1 MTPHVLTRSL
11 DRSATIFLLVVAG
24 LGVLIPLSN
33 LLLPAGSMFQ
43 VPTYL
48 VALFGKY
55 ACYAILALSIDLIW
69 GYCGILSL
77 GHGAFFALG
86 GYAMGMYL
94 MRQIG
99 SRGVYGNPILPDFMV
114 FLNYPSLPWYWY
126 GFDMFWFAALMVLVV
141 PGLLAFCFG
150 WLAFRS
156 RVTGV
161 YLSIITQAMTYALL
175 LAFFRNDFGFGGN
188 NGLTDFKD
196 ILGFN
201 VQADGTRAALFALSC
216 LALILAFL
224 ICRAVVTSKLGK
236 VLIAIRDAESR
247 TRFLGY
253 RVESYKLFVFTL
265 SACMAGVAGALY
277 VPQVGIINPGE
288 FAPGNSIEAVIWVAV
303 GGRGTLVGAA
313 LGAVVVNYAKTVFT
327 SGPLAPYWLFM
338 LGALFIL
345 VTLLL
350 PKGIIGTFNA
360 WRASRKANTS
370 RPTPKAPISKTASAN
385 RSRRSERMSVMEG
398 RTTSA
403 LLYLDGVHVSFD
415 GFHAINNLSLTL
427 EPGEMRA
434 IIGPN
439 GAGKTTMMDIIT
451 GKTKPDEGTVLFDGM
466 TDLTRLDETRIA
478 ELGIGRKFQKPT
490 VFESQTIE
498 DNLLLAL
505 NVDHSVKGT
514 LFWRGS
520 RDESERIDRVL
531 ETIRL
536 TDARNRLAGSLS
548 HGQKQWLEIGMLL
561 AQDPKLLLVD
571 EPVAGMTDVETH
583 QTAELL
589 KEINKEKTVMV
600 VEHDMT
606 FVRELGVKVTCLH
619 EGTVLAEGTIDQVS
633 SNERVIEVYLGR

>member
-1 MTPHVLTRSL
+1 MTPHILTRSL
-11 DRSATIFLLVVAG
+11 NKSATIFLLIVAAV
-24 LGVLIPLSN
+24 GVLVPLSN
-33 LLLPAGSMFQ
+33 LLLPESSPLQ

-48 VALFGKY
+48 MALFGKY
-55 ACYAILALSIDLIW
+55 LCYAILALSIDLIW

-99 SRGVYGNPILPDFMV
+99 SRGVYGNPVLPDFMV
-114 FLNYPSLPWYWY
+114 FLNYQELPWYWH

-201 VQADGTRAALFALSC
+201 VQAQGTRAMLFVLSC
-216 LALILAFL
+216 VALAIAFL
-224 ICRAVVTSKLGK
+224 ICRAIVTSKLGN

-303 GGRGTLVGAA
+303 GGRGTLIGAA
-313 LGAVVVNYAKTVFT
+313 LGAIVVNYAKTVFT
-327 SGPLAPYWLFM
+327 SGVLAPYWLFM
-338 LGALFIL
+338 LGALFVL

-350 PKGIIGTFNA
+350 PKGIVGTVKDWWERRQEEQLAKNA
-360 WRASRKANTS
+360 
-370 RPTPKAPISKTASAN
+370 ASA
-385 RSRRSERMSVMEG
+385 
-398 RTTSA
+398 A
-403 LLYLDGVHVSFD
+403 LEDGI
-415 GFHAINNLSLTL
+415 A
-427 EPGEMRA
+427 
-434 IIGPN
+434 
-439 GAGKTTMMDIIT
+439 
-451 GKTKPDEGTVLFDGM
+451 
-466 TDLTRLDETRIA
+466 ETRMA
-478 ELGIGRKFQKPT
+478 E
-490 VFESQTIE
+490 
-498 DNLLLAL
+498 
-505 NVDHSVKGT
+505 
-514 LFWRGS
+514 
-520 RDESERIDRVL
+520 
-531 ETIRL
+531 
-536 TDARNRLAGSLS
+536 
-548 HGQKQWLEIGMLL
+548 
-561 AQDPKLLLVD
+561 
-571 EPVAGMTDVETH
+571 
-583 QTAELL
+583 
-589 KEINKEKTVMV
+589 
-600 VEHDMT
+600 
-606 FVRELGVKVTCLH
+606 
-619 EGTVLAEGTIDQVS
+619 
-633 SNERVIEVYLGR
+633 